1 MLCGI
6 PPFYNDN
13 LERMYELIKLC
24 DLRFPKR
31 VQVSA
36 DAKDL
41 ISKVNRKINKFINY
55 FWIIFNFIFPIFKND
70 YIWLQAHLMF
80 FLRLQYNIASPIS
93 LNRIAPLSNLSIV

>member
-55 FWIIFNFIFPIFKND
+55 FWIIFNFIAFE
-70 YIWLQAHLMF
+70 
-80 FLRLQYNIASPIS
+80 
-93 LNRIAPLSNLSIV
+93 